1 MPDRAKYELI
11 DAETGKTWETGGR
24 VYGTV
29 NQLKASAEDT
39 IKPQGG
45 RQSSQFESVNEESNK
60 FADYS
65 NNELLGYVKEL
76 YKQRSD
82 AASKGQNALVNGL
95 HKDIEAANRE
105 LKKRTQKLKDLTRT
119 DESVNETQQYKK
131 GDKLKIKLKN
141 GKEFDVTFDSYGRQ
155 KGIAFGKFKD
165 RSGEYDTKPFNLDT
179 IVESVNEELNLS
191 NYGTVTP
198 PKGGASLVGKYNSI
212 QGKSKYDTIIF
223 DYQEGSDK
231 PYGIVQVEGHGI
243 YGSDLLKRLGLRQT
257 RSWTAGVDVYI
268 HDGNY
273 TPVYVSEDDFKAL
286 LNFWSGGL
294 DREAKAQADFYR
306 NRGNTSGTIDEATDE
321 DKKLTYNDFVQ
332 MVRDD
337 MMAGSSPDEKPS
349 DEQVRKKAK
358 AYYNDYLQGASV
370 DDLFEA
376 TEEDKIDIVTM
387 DVPLF
392 IRILE
397 YSREDAQTDMDLH
410 DLAEKAIAATKQQGI
425 LSMDDYNMLIGDS
438 ESLNEQSLDDQAK
451 AYFLAKVKQGEI
463 DTLPEDPKAAFLA
476 QMMKDQ
482 MGHDKETLRRERGL
496 EERISKALNELNEE
510 LCAKGKRYIKARKR
524 AGEKSSAYLSGR
536 AVKVCKGQI
545 DWPKKGKKK
554 VNESEIDALAKELA
568 NAVEDKLE
576 DKKDEINE
584 ALDPISILSYVLAGN
599 TLVNIIAKYIG
610 KLFKKYN
617 FGKGEEAAKK
627 IYDFTH
633 KLEQDF
639 KRPIG
644 RVVGLFTK
652 DEKTKN
658 TVTDGLFALLLLGL
672 GAKAGTEAF
681 SAIRKSNFIAGGVS
695 GIKAALKGKD
705 ITTLVQD
712 IVSNV

>member
-1 MPDRAKYELI
+1 MNDLKQIQDFFSKPLKENVDKKYNDFLIALRDSGVTNMYGAAPYLEKEFGLNRKEAIEILANWMRSFSKPLKENTTNWPKEVPSRHGDIIFRLVKVMPDRAKYELI

-45 RQSSQFESVNEESNK
+45 RQSSQFESVNEEIHIPDETIFKMRNGEFVHIDDRFGDKYYVTIYGSK
-60 FADYS
+60 GYDYGK
-65 NNELLGYVKEL
+65 EKEL
-76 YKQRSD
+76 S
-82 AASKGQNALVNGL
+82 L
-95 HKDIEAANRE
+95 KDIKNKIKSGEWKE
-105 LKKRTQKLKDLTRT
+105 VK
-119 DESVNETQQYKK
+119 ESVN
-131 GDKLKIKLKN
+131 
-141 GKEFDVTFDSYGRQ
+141 
-155 KGIAFGKFKD
+155 
-165 RSGEYDTKPFNLDT
+165 
-179 IVESVNEELNLS
+179 
-191 NYGTVTP
+191 
-198 PKGGASLVGKYNSI
+198 
-212 QGKSKYDTIIF
+212 
-223 DYQEGSDK
+223 
-231 PYGIVQVEGHGI
+231 
-243 YGSDLLKRLGLRQT
+243 
-257 RSWTAGVDVYI
+257 
-268 HDGNY
+268 
-273 TPVYVSEDDFKAL
+273 
-286 LNFWSGGL
+286 
-294 DREAKAQADFYR
+294 
-306 NRGNTSGTIDEATDE
+306 
-321 DKKLTYNDFVQ
+321 
-332 MVRDD
+332 
-337 MMAGSSPDEKPS
+337 
-349 DEQVRKKAK
+349 
-358 AYYNDYLQGASV
+358 
-370 DDLFEA
+370 EA
-376 TEEDKIDIVTM
+376 TEEDKIDIITM

-425 LSMDDYNMLIGDS
+425 LSMDDYDMLIGDS

-545 DWPKKGKKK
+545 DWPKQGRKK

-584 ALDPISILSYVLAGN
+584 VLVDPISILSYILAGN
-599 TLVNIIAKYIG
+599 TLINIIAKYVG

-639 KRPIG
+639 KSPIG

-681 SAIRKSNFIAGGVS
+681 SAIEKSDFIAGGVN

-705 ITTLVQD
+705 IATLIQN
-712 IVSNV
+712 IVSNI

>member
-1 MPDRAKYELI
+1 MNDLKQIQDFFSKPLKENTTDWPKEVPSRHGDIIFRLVKVMPDRAKYELI
-11 DAETGKTWETGGR
+11 DAETGKTWEVGGR

-45 RQSSQFESVNEESNK
+45 RQSSQFESVNEE
-60 FADYS
+60 
-65 NNELLGYVKEL
+65 
-76 YKQRSD
+76 
-82 AASKGQNALVNGL
+82 
-95 HKDIEAANRE
+95 
-105 LKKRTQKLKDLTRT
+105 
-119 DESVNETQQYKK
+119 
-131 GDKLKIKLKN
+131 
-141 GKEFDVTFDSYGRQ
+141 
-155 KGIAFGKFKD
+155 
-165 RSGEYDTKPFNLDT
+165 
-179 IVESVNEELNLS
+179 LNLS
-191 NYGTVTP
+191 NYGKVTP

-212 QGKSKYDTIIF
+212 QGKSKYAVVVF

-231 PYGIVQVEGHGI
+231 PYGIVQVQGYGI

-257 RSWTAGVDVYI
+257 RSWTAGVDVYT

-286 LNFWSGGL
+286 LDFWSGGL

-306 NRGNTSGTIDEATDE
+306 NRGNTSGTIDEAKVD
-321 DKKLTYNDFVQ
+321 YDFSERELIRVLRQ
-332 MVRDD
+332 LKR
-337 MMAGSSPDEKPS
+337 
-349 DEQVRKKAK
+349 
-358 AYYNDYLQGASV
+358 GASTEV
-370 DDLFEA
+370 DMIKAFTKALGRDLTKDELFSESIAKINEA

-397 YSREDAQTDMDLH
+397 YSREDAQEDMDLH
-410 DLAEKAIAATKQQGI
+410 DLTEKAITATKQQGI
-425 LSMDDYNMLIGDS
+425 LSMDDYDMLVGDS

-451 AYFLAKVKQGEI
+451 AYFLAKVKRGEI

-545 DWPKKGKKK
+545 EWPKQGKKK

-599 TLVNIIAKYIG
+599 TLVNIIAKYVG

-639 KRPIG
+639 KKPIG

-681 SAIRKSNFIAGGVS
+681 SAIKKSNFIAGGIS